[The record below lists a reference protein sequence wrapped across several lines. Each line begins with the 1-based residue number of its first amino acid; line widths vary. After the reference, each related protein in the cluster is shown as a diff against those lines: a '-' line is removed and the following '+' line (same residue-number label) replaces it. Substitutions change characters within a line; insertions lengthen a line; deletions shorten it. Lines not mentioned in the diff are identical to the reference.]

1 MKFSRRC
8 FEINE
13 PGYIEVKVSYE
24 DYSYISDKI
33 VESRILTS
41 TRTRPVLINSEIE
54 FIIPDWVYRI
64 REDLVHCID
73 PLTGESY
80 SYLDNLEGSDLIKK
94 LICLDRSVS
103 LWYDTL
109 KMSEESYKSLILE
122 DEMNPLQIKSILPLC
137 TALEFTLHMDSE
149 FFIDRIWA
157 ILEK

>member
-1 MKFSRRC
+1 MRFSRRC

-13 PGYIEVKVSYE
+13 GYIEIKLSYE
-24 DYSYISDKI
+24 DYSHIADKI

-41 TRTRPVLINSEIE
+41 TRTRPVLIKSEIE
-54 FIIPDWVYRI
+54 FIIPDWVYEI
-64 REDLVHCID
+64 RNNLADCSNSF
-73 PLTGESY
+73 TGESY
-80 SYLDNLEGSDLIKK
+80 SYLSELDGDKLIEE

-109 KMSEESYKSLILE
+109 KTAENSYKSLVSE

-149 FFIDRIWA
+149 FFMDRIWT
-157 ILEK
+157 IIER